1 VREEYLSTLP
11 KERQGDFVK
20 NFTSA
25 VKTPPLTPFLR
36 VGIGGET
43 CLKLPS
49 GPVWDKLIPDMR
61 HAPCFKQRLLF
72 PAYAGV
78 WLAVSGWG
86 LAQGAPPA
94 DGIQDDTRALTA
106 ETHSVIA
113 EELRQFSQDLK
124 CDAWI
129 QATSFMPTG
138 LTVRRQAQVTR
149 REWSATR
156 PAVLMTYDRATD
168 SNAMSFS
175 PDFWERYPA
184 AELVEIM
191 QETRRIQADTK
202 LALEERLA
210 QATRYW
216 IDRLRSMESVRL
228 RQSLWLQR
236 GEKQFAMA
244 IPALLAGG
252 AVVFALLG
260 FLSRRRTSRADRRFL
275 FPEVQVGM
283 RFGAAYG
290 GGVTSEIK
298 TNAGAQ

>member
-1 VREEYLSTLP
+1 
-11 KERQGDFVK
+11 
-20 NFTSA
+20 
-25 VKTPPLTPFLR
+25 
-36 VGIGGET
+36 
-43 CLKLPS
+43 
-49 GPVWDKLIPDMR
+49 MR
-61 HAPCFKQRLLF
+61 HTPCFKRRLLF
-72 PAYAGV
+72 PVYAGV
-78 WLAVSGWG
+78 WLAVAGWG
-86 LAQGAPPA
+86 LAQSAPPA
-94 DGIQDDTRALTA
+94 DGIQDDTRAITA
-106 ETHSVIA
+106 ETHRMLAA
-113 EELRQFSQDLK
+113 ELKQFSQDLK

-129 QATSFMPTG
+129 QATSFMPAG
-138 LTVRRQAQVTR
+138 LTVRRQAQITR

-156 PAVLMTYDRATD
+156 PAVLMAYDRASN

-184 AELVEIM
+184 ADLVEIM

-202 LALEERLA
+202 LALDERLA
-210 QATRYW
+210 MATRYW

-236 GEKQFAMA
+236 GEKQFALV

-252 AVVFALLG
+252 AVVLALLG
-260 FLSRRRTSRADRRFL
+260 FISRRRSSRADRRFL
-275 FPEVQVGM
+275 FPEVQVGT